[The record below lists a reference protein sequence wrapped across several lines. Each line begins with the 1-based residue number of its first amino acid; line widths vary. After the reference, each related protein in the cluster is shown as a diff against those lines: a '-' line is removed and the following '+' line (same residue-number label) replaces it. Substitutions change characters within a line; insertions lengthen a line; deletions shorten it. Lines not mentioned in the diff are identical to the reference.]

1 MSWCLDCHRNPAQ
14 RIRNPEDVYN
24 LDSAPLAAQGPEG
37 LKTAEKFIHDW
48 KVKPPQSC
56 SGCHR

>member
-1 MSWCLDCHRNPAQ
+1 LDCHRNPAQ